1 MFKFKFSFFIYFGL
15 GKMIFWKYDAI
26 LKRSMGELIINK
38 LLTIVEPL
46 SVNTKMHL
54 WKHKSVMVL
63 DWIEECFGAHWTNN
77 FNDTARCG
85 VAELQCNVV
94 STPLSCLLIHQHL
107 SSLCSASMLLGQ
119 LKGNK
124 PTPLV
129 SASARSWADCEGWS
143 ERPRAH
149 SARTQHTP
157 ALFTFHL
164 ILTYMAMLCGRPPCA
179 LALSTLF
186 AGRMTRDL
194 LSGAN
199 QPWTTFWHAFAK
211 NSFPFPPTITRGNF
225 WQLPD
230 TFFLS
235 FCAAWLH
242 GVVVVRHSE

>member
-1 MFKFKFSFFIYFGL
+1 MN
-15 GKMIFWKYDAI
+15 M
-26 LKRSMGELIINK
+26 
-38 LLTIVEPL
+38 VEYM
-46 SVNTKMHL
+46 KMHL
-54 WKHKSVMVL
+54 KRRSWWPWW

-129 SASARSWADCEGWS
+129 SARWLTVYMWMVA
-143 ERPRAH
+143 ERPRTRRAH
-149 SARTQHTP
+149 NTHR

-186 AGRMTRDL
+186 AGRTR
-194 LSGAN
+194 
-199 QPWTTFWHAFAK
+199 P
-211 NSFPFPPTITRGNF
+211 
-225 WQLPD
+225 
-230 TFFLS
+230 
-235 FCAAWLH
+235 
-242 GVVVVRHSE
+242 VVGR